1 MKNHMEE
8 TKHAK
13 VVQDVLSKKGFVA
26 LALLQGR
33 KGTFQ
38 QPTRVF
44 QGTKGICIDGLTQT
58 NLRILM

>member
-1 MKNHMEE
+1 MEK

-13 VVQDVLSKKGFVA
+13 VIEDVLSKKGSVA

-38 QPTRVF
+38 HPTRVF
-44 QGTKGICIDGLTQT
+44 QGTKGICIDG
-58 NLRILM
+58 